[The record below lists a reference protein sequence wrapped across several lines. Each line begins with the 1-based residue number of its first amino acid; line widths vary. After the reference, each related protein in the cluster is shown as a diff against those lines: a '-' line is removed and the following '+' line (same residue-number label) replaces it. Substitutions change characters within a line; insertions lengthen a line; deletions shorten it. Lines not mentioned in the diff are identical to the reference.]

1 VIIGVPKEIKAEEFR
16 AGLVPAGVRALTA
29 SGHKVLIESGA
40 GAGCLI
46 SDQEFA
52 KAGGEIVAEARE
64 IYSRAEMLIKVKE
77 PQPEEYG
84 LLKEGQIL
92 YAYLHLAPAPDL
104 AAALIQ
110 ARVIGVAFETIQLS
124 DGGLPLLTPM
134 SEVAGRM
141 AVTVGANYLTKAHG
155 GRGVLLGGVPGV
167 TRGRVAILGG
177 GIVGMAAAK
186 IAVGLGAEVTILDI
200 DQSRLFYLDDIL
212 GSRITTLMS
221 NHDNIRSAIIKAHL
235 VIGAVLIP
243 GAKAPRLV
251 TRDMIREMKAGAVI
265 VDVSVDQGGCVE
277 TSRPTTHAQPTFVVD
292 DVIHY
297 CVANIPS
304 IVSRTATFALANVT
318 LPYALKIADLG
329 LAEAV
334 KTNPAL
340 AKGVNVALGRVT
352 HPNVASDLGLDYT
365 PPEKALLLLKK
376 NDINKKN
383 T

>member
-1 VIIGVPKEIKAEEFR
+1 MIIGVPKEIKAEEFR
-16 AGLVPAGVRALTA
+16 VGLVPAGVRALTA

-46 SDQEFA
+46 FDREFA
-52 KAGGEIVAEARE
+52 KAGGEIVSGARE

-84 LLKEGQIL
+84 LLRAGQIL

-110 ARVIGVAFETIQLS
+110 ARVTGVAFETIQLS

-177 GIVGMAAAK
+177 GVVGMAAAK

-221 NHDNIRSAIIKAHL
+221 NHDNIRNAIIKAHL

-251 TRDMIREMKAGAVI
+251 TRDMVREMKAGAVI

-277 TSRPTTHAQPTFVVD
+277 TSRPTTHARPTFVVD

-334 KTNPAL
+334 KTNPDL
-340 AKGVNVALGRVT
+340 AKGINVALGRVT

-365 PPEKALLLLKK
+365 PPEEAL
-376 NDINKKN
+376 
-383 T
+383 